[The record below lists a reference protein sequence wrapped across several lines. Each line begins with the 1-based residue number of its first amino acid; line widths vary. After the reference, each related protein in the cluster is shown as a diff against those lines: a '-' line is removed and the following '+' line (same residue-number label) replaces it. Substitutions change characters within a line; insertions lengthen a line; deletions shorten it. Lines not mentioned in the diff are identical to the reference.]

1 MPVPEAREILL
12 KRVEEESRNEMNRV
26 VNRIEEE
33 MRDEAENRARKVL
46 TMAIQRCAVDQ
57 TARALSPLC
66 RLPSDEMK
74 AASSV
79 AKDATSAPSSSF
91 RVRPRHRRHSRSCC
105 RFLL

>member
-1 MPVPEAREILL
+1 VPEAREILL

-57 TARALSPLC
+57 TAETSVAVVP
-66 RLPSDEMK
+66 LPSDEMK

-79 AKDATSAPSSSF
+79 ARGATSALSSSF
-91 RVRPRHRRHSRSCC
+91 QAAISSSTTPRSRRRIV
-105 RFLL
+105 L